1 MRFISFA
8 AVLLIIGHGF
18 SQTVE
23 KEKGTIIVNVEGV
36 RNTAGQIR
44 VALFKT
50 SDGFPDKTE
59 KAYRRIST
67 PIINKDSVV
76 VEFRDIDFGEYAVAV
91 LHDEDNNGKMKT
103 GIFGIPLEGYAVSND
118 AKGTFGPPSF
128 NDAKILL
135 RTDTLA
141 IKVKMRY

>member
-1 MRFISFA
+1 VKRMIF
-8 AVLLIIGHGF
+8 VVMVLIICNAF
-18 SQTVE
+18 SQTTQN
-23 KEKGTIIVNVEGV
+23 EKGTIIVRVEGV
-36 RNTAGQIR
+36 RNNAGQIR

-67 PIINKDSVV
+67 PIKNKDSVV
-76 VEFRDIDFGEYAVAV
+76 VEFRDIDFGNYAVAV
-91 LHDEDNNGKMKT
+91 LHDEDNDGKMKT
-103 GIFGIPLEGYAVSND
+103 GIFGIPEEGYAVSND

-128 NDAKILL
+128 NDAKIFL